1 MVNEYDNNSPKYSRG
16 YAEPETNRYNQNANY
31 EAPKSTGFAD
41 SLENQFYFDRPA
53 TRVATENKREQR
65 VESGND
71 GYNNGQ
77 SYVYNERRA
86 EAPKASNTAP
96 SYEQRQVQFE
106 SADPTYF
113 DYGEQER
120 QQNLNARYQKPARNY
135 EEYDKQKMTYTTDDD
150 TAPSPTT
157 MQYSSVETGDN
168 PFEDYHKKG
177 EPVDKQYTINTKGKI
192 LIAVYALV
200 VATVFALIILNTR
213 LLKTMNASM
222 VAKQMQITRLTREV
236 NDLQS
241 EYEYV
246 SSDEV
251 IEKKAEEKGMV
262 KA

>member
-1 MVNEYDNNSPKYSRG
+1 MVNGYDNNSPKYSRG
-16 YAEPETNRYNQNANY
+16 YADPENMRYNQNANY
-31 EAPKSTGFAD
+31 QTPNRGGFAD

-53 TRVATENKREQR
+53 KKEITNNYDEKQR
-65 VESGND
+65 AYND
-71 GYNNGQ
+71 NAPRNARQNDYSDHNAYADSRQ
-77 SYVYNERRA
+77 KA
-86 EAPKASNTAP
+86 EAD
-96 SYEQRQVQFE
+96 YD
-106 SADPTYF
+106 ADPTYY
-113 DYGEQER
+113 DYNEMER
-120 QQNLNARYQKPARNY
+120 QQNLSTRYQKPARSST
-135 EEYDKQKMTYTTDDD
+135 EYQKEQMSYTTDDD
-150 TAPSPTT
+150 TAPTPTT
-157 MQYSSVETGDN
+157 MQYSSIEAGDN

-177 EPVDKQYTINTKGKI
+177 ESVDKQYTINTKGKI

-222 VAKQMQITRLTREV
+222 IAKEMRITTLSMEV
-236 NDLQS
+236 DNLQK